1 MVTFGVDVHKRTH
14 TIVAVNDRGTPVG
27 QTTVGTTSQ
36 DHLVLLRWA
45 ARFGAERRWAVEDCR
60 HLSRRLERD
69 LLAAGESIMRVPP
82 KLMAHVRDPAR
93 TYGKSDPIDALA
105 VARAAQR
112 EPNLPLARLDGP
124 DREVR
129 LLVDHRE
136 SLISERTRLICRLRW
151 HLHELDP
158 AWEPKARSLDAQ
170 RTLDE
175 VRGRLQD
182 HVGVVAR
189 LAVELTERCA
199 ELTITIK
206 ALEKEIT
213 ELTTQL
219 APALLE
225 LPGCGALTAAKI
237 IGETAGVDRFK
248 SRDAYARFNGTA
260 PLPVWSSNK
269 ARHRLSRTGNRQ
281 LNAALHRIAL
291 TQARWHPPAK
301 AMIDRRKN
309 SGNSGREAI
318 RILKRRL
325 SNAVFQ
331 ALVHDQTDALMP
343 AAKEEQVIDAD
354 LDVSHTRQRLQ
365 QFGMT
370 NTLYSLGREAAGLVC
385 LHNYPQSLQHITR
398 PDGEVIDLAAID
410 VLRKSGTWRPPLQRV
425 PTTAAH
431 EGAQKRSK
439 N

>member
-1 MVTFGVDVHKRTH
+1 MVTFGVDAHKRTH
-14 TIVAVNDRGTPVG
+14 TIVAVNDRGTPLG
-27 QTTVGTTSQ
+27 QTSVGTTSQ
-36 DHLVLLRWA
+36 DHLVLLLWA
-45 ARFGAERRWAVEDCR
+45 ARFGAERQWAVEDCR

-82 KLMAHVRDPAR
+82 KLMAHVRDSAR

-301 AMIDRRKN
+301 GMIERRK
-309 SGNSGREAI
+309 SGGNSGREAL
-318 RILKRRL
+318 RVLKRRL
-325 SNAVFQ
+325 SDAVFQ
-331 ALVHDQTDALMP
+331 ALLHDQT
-343 AAKEEQVIDAD
+343 
-354 LDVSHTRQRLQ
+354 
-365 QFGMT
+365 
-370 NTLYSLGREAAGLVC
+370 AGLT
-385 LHNYPQSLQHITR
+385 L
-398 PDGEVIDLAAID
+398 
-410 VLRKSGTWRPPLQRV
+410 
-425 PTTAAH
+425 TA
-431 EGAQKRSK
+431 
-439 N
+439 